1 LGGQTLVVK
10 GPIDHDVVAAMSEVQ
25 LNATIGG
32 SLNYLSRNT
41 LPIDRSK
48 VKGGVTHQAAP
59 QHRERNDVATRLWSL
74 MFWIASGLIMTLVA
88 IWLAPQ
94 LVRSVTAQ
102 MMTQPGSSAGWGALV
117 LLAGPAVF
125 IALSLTLIGLPLAML
140 LGVLWTIGIATS
152 GLFAGVAVGQL
163 ALGRKETDRKYLATV
178 ALAGVPLVLILG
190 WLPYL
195 GFAVTIAAAAWAVG
209 GMVLSLNKART
220 HA

>member
-1 LGGQTLVVK
+1 
-10 GPIDHDVVAAMSEVQ
+10 
-25 LNATIGG
+25 
-32 SLNYLSRNT
+32 
-41 LPIDRSK
+41 
-48 VKGGVTHQAAP
+48 
-59 QHRERNDVATRLWSL
+59 
-74 MFWIASGLIMTLVA
+74 
-88 IWLAPQ
+88 
-94 LVRSVTAQ
+94 
-102 MMTQPGSSAGWGALV
+102 MMTQPGFSAGWGALV